1 MKETPGVSD
10 GCTTIFVD
18 VGVESHDTVVS
29 GNALADVVTARRAPA
44 LRGTLLDPTAMRAF
58 ALPSV
63 FAVRSTGVARR
74 FPSPPPRA
82 SRARL
87 AVAARASSE
96 DTSRP
101 ETSREARRDVHA
113 PRSYTREYSVDGDE
127 SYSLL
132 DTTQGFGPPDT
143 AMAVGPTWGGG
154 DDERPLDASSRS
166 RLPAAWPDRPDVVTA
181 TSTHTRHPHV
191 VSVKLPRPVADHIK
205 FQPRT
210 APPLSSTFAEL
221 RVRAR
226 RSKSEDCAFLFP
238 KQKQT
243 KRGKILSDPLRT
255 SPRRTST

>member
-1 MKETPGVSD
+1 
-10 GCTTIFVD
+10 
-18 VGVESHDTVVS
+18 
-29 GNALADVVTARRAPA
+29 
-44 LRGTLLDPTAMRAF
+44 MRAF
-58 ALPSV
+58 AHPSV

-96 DTSRP
+96 DPSRP

-132 DTTQGFGPPDT
+132 DSRQGFGPPDT
-143 AMAVGPTWGGG
+143 AMAVGSTWGGG

-166 RLPAAWPDRPDVVTA
+166 RFLSGAWPDRPPVVTA

-191 VSVKLPRPVADHIK
+191 VSVKLPRPIADHIK

-226 RSKSEDCAFLFP
+226 RTKSEDLCFLVP
-238 KQKQT
+238 ET
-243 KRGKILSDPLRT
+243 KTNEAGKILSDPLRS

>member
-1 MKETPGVSD
+1 MYI
-10 GCTTIFVD
+10 C
-18 VGVESHDTVVS
+18 HDFRRRRRRKPRH
-29 GNALADVVTARRAPA
+29 GGLRNALADVVTARRAPA

-58 ALPSV
+58 AHPSA
-63 FAVRSTGVARR
+63 FAARSTGVARR

-96 DTSRP
+96 DASRP
-101 ETSREARRDVHA
+101 ETSRGARRDVHA

-132 DTTQGFGPPDT
+132 DASQGFGPPDT
-143 AMAVGPTWGGG
+143 AMAVGSTWGGG

-243 KRGKILSDPLRT
+243 KRGKILSDPLRS

>member
-1 MKETPGVSD
+1 
-10 GCTTIFVD
+10 
-18 VGVESHDTVVS
+18 
-29 GNALADVVTARRAPA
+29 
-44 LRGTLLDPTAMRAF
+44 MRAF
-58 ALPSV
+58 AHPSV
-63 FAVRSTGVARR
+63 FAARSPGVARR

-96 DTSRP
+96 DASRP
-101 ETSREARRDVHA
+101 ETSRETRRDVHA

-132 DTTQGFGPPDT
+132 DSSQGFGPPDT
-143 AMAVGPTWGGG
+143 AMAVGSTWGGG

-166 RLPAAWPDRPDVVTA
+166 RFLSGAWPDRPPVVTA

-191 VSVKLPRPVADHIK
+191 VSVKLPRPIADHIK

-226 RSKSEDCAFLFP
+226 RTKSEDLCFLVP
-238 KQKQT
+238 ET
-243 KRGKILSDPLRT
+243 KTNEAGKILSDPLRS